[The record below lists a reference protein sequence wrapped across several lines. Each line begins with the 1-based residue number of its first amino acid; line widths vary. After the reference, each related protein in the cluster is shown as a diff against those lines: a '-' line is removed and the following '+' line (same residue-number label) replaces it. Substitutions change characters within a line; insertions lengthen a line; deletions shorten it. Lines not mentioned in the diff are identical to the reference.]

1 LQYGTEEIT
10 LSGTFLVTTLQA
22 PDKQQLPAHAEQLRR
37 QEEAEW
43 RARDAAM
50 SQARRLKE
58 MGKESCL
65 SYGQR
70 LFKMTLQA
78 VTLHLNN
85 EFALFA
91 ASPYKARRWGNVM
104 PVFDVFKGPE
114 HIAAI
119 ALVAGIDQLSRR
131 QRYPTFCQNLGT
143 AIERETRLITLDRV
157 SRVEMRHLMRTGM
170 SRPSMAKAEVMGKL
184 GAYQPR
190 WTDRQRLDVGAF
202 LADVLIQ
209 SSELFWARK
218 HRIGR
223 RLTRVVVPSR
233 QALEFIQASR
243 VPAWSTPHSA
253 MVCQPVPWFDLWG
266 GGHLGNMECLIRVPI
281 QDAEDQEKATEHYRQ
296 ADMTWL
302 LGLIN
307 WLQATPIHVSGE
319 MISVARTAWEGG
331 FDGLWPCSRAPMR
344 MPERLGDDPDPAE
357 LRARNRLAAIAH
369 RDQEQNRPRRI
380 KIERALQVAEGLRD
394 RTVWQAY
401 HCDHRGRIY
410 SGNRYVTHQGPDY
423 EKSFLSFEE
432 KLPVGNDGI
441 DWILKAAAGHYGL
454 GHSSWDERLRWGQ
467 ENREQMLAA
476 ASNPL
481 DRLELWRSAKE
492 PWQYLQL
499 CKGLK
504 EALETGRSGV
514 PIRFDQTTSGPGILA
529 ALVRDREVGRL
540 CNLFGSTRRD
550 LYSAVADKVRKR
562 LQQDLEFGDTRER
575 TLAEIWLGRG
585 IDRGLL
591 KGPVMSVPYGGSYQ
605 SVCDKLVA
613 ALDEHLGFVPLD
625 EFKLRVAMPSKY
637 LGSIV
642 WAELKEAVTSV
653 NSVKKWLKLCCKELM
668 KHQYPLWWKT
678 PMGWP
683 MLIADREVKRL
694 RVETWLY
701 GQKVSMNIVD
711 QPGEAQLSSTQA
723 NKGLPANLIHSFD
736 AAFCHAVISKAVTH
750 KFQLL
755 TNHDCFAVHPC
766 NAGSVHKLLHEEF
779 RVMYREDW
787 LAAWRTEVQW
797 GTGVEL
803 PLPPMVNTL
812 EPGLIGTND
821 YLFS

>member
-1 LQYGTEEIT
+1 MQYDTEEIT
-10 LSGTFLVTTLQA
+10 LGGTFPVTTLQA
-22 PDKQQLPAHAEQLRR
+22 PNQQKLPVYEEQLQR
-37 QEEAEW
+37 QEQAEYRAKEA
-43 RARDAAM
+43 AI

-58 MGKESCL
+58 MGKESAL

-70 LFKMTLQA
+70 LFKITLQA
-78 VTLHLNN
+78 LTRHLND
-85 EFALFA
+85 EFAAFA
-91 ASPYKARRWGNVM
+91 TAPTKARRWGNVM
-104 PVFDVFKGPE
+104 PTFDVFRGPE

-119 ALVAGIDQLSRR
+119 ALVAGIDQLSRK

-143 AIERETRLITLDRV
+143 AIERETRLMTLERT
-157 SRVEMRHLMRTGM
+157 SRLEMRHLMRQGM
-170 SRPSMAKAEVMGKL
+170 SRAAMAKAETMMKL

-202 LADVLIQ
+202 LADALIQ
-209 SSELFWARK
+209 STELFAVK
-218 HRIGR
+218 MHRVGR
-223 RLTRVVVPSR
+223 HLARVVVPSK

-243 VPAWSTPHSA
+243 TPAWSAPQSA
-253 MVCQPVPWFDLWG
+253 MVCQPVPWFELWG
-266 GGHLGNMECLIRVPI
+266 GGYLGNMECLIRVPI
-281 QDAEDQEKATEHYRQ
+281 QDAEDQVKATEHYRQ
-296 ADMTWL
+296 ADMNWL
-302 LGLIN
+302 LGLVN
-307 WLQATPIHVSGE
+307 WQQATPVHISGE
-319 MISVARTAWEGG
+319 MISIARTAWEGG
-331 FDGLWPCSRAPMR
+331 FDGLWPCSRVPMAI
-344 MPERLGDDPDPAE
+344 PERLGNDPDPAE
-357 LRARNRLAAIAH
+357 LKARNRLASMAY

-401 HCDHRGRIY
+401 HCDHRGRLY
-410 SGNRYVTHQGPDY
+410 SGNKYVTHQGPCH
-423 EKSFLSFEE
+423 EKSFVSFDE
-432 KLPVGNDGI
+432 KLPVGDDGI
-441 DWILKAAAGHYGL
+441 EWIFKAAAGHYGL

-467 ENREQMLAA
+467 ENRERMLAA
-476 ASNPL
+476 AEEPL
-481 DRLELWRSAKE
+481 DRLELWRGAKE

-499 CKGLK
+499 CRGLK
-504 EALETGRSGV
+504 EALETGCSGV

-562 LQQDLEFGDTRER
+562 LQQDLEFGDTRQR

-585 IDRGLL
+585 IDRGLV

-605 SVCDKLVA
+605 SVCDKLVI

-642 WAELKEAVTSV
+642 WAEMKEAVASV
-653 NSVKKWLKLCCKELM
+653 NAVKKWLKQCCRELM
-668 KHQYPLWWKT
+668 RHDHPLRWHT

-683 MLIADREVKRL
+683 MLIADREVKRMK
-694 RVETWLY
+694 VQTWLY
-701 GQKVSMNIVD
+701 GQKVSMIMVD
-711 QPGEAQLSSTQA
+711 QPDDAPLSATQA

-736 AAFCHAVISKAVTH
+736 AAFCHVVISKAVDL

-766 NAGSVHKLLHEEF
+766 NAGTLHKLLHEQF
-779 RVMYREDW
+779 GLLYREDW
-787 LAAWRTEVQW
+787 LAAWRKEVQS
-797 GTGVEL
+797 GTGLTL
-803 PLPPMVNTL
+803 PAPPMIDTL
-812 EPGLIGTND
+812 APGLIGTND